1 MNRHKRKSLKNLR
14 CSYAYVTAALAS
26 ASASFA
32 TRTCLYL
39 CFPISRYKFSK
50 LIFRMSDSPQ
60 APLLIWA
67 GFICRMLA
75 GMSSTKSF
83 HLECLLHAEMACS
96 HPPPLPTPRDNDCMY
111 FLLLWLVLSAITII
125 IVMLRAQKSMN
136 SVSLYA
142 AVL

>member
-1 MNRHKRKSLKNLR
+1 
-14 CSYAYVTAALAS
+14 
-26 ASASFA
+26 
-32 TRTCLYL
+32 
-39 CFPISRYKFSK
+39 
-50 LIFRMSDSPQ
+50 MSDSPQ

-75 GMSSTKSF
+75 GMSSAKSF
-83 HLECLLHAEMACS
+83 HLECLLHAENACS
-96 HPPPLPTPRDNDCMY
+96 HPPPLPLPRDNDCMY

>member
-1 MNRHKRKSLKNLR
+1 
-14 CSYAYVTAALAS
+14 
-26 ASASFA
+26 
-32 TRTCLYL
+32 
-39 CFPISRYKFSK
+39 
-50 LIFRMSDSPQ
+50 
-60 APLLIWA
+60 
-67 GFICRMLA
+67 MLSNIQIQILPTDLQDVRFTSNSSIDMGA
-75 GMSSTKSF
+75 GMSSAKSF
-83 HLECLLHAEMACS
+83 HLECLLHAENACS